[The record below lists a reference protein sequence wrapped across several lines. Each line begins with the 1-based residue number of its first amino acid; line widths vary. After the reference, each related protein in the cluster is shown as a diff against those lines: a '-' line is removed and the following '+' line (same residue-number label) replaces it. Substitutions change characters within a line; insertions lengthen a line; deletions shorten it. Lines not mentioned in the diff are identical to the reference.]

1 MASIRV
7 SPEMLSNAATKI
19 AQQNENFLRA
29 SADLKRAADAL
40 AATWDGQDHDA
51 FVREHEQID
60 RWYKRMSEVVAAYV
74 AGMKQAASEYQEMD
88 NEMASHIK
96 G

>member
-1 MASIRV
+1 MASIKV
-7 SPEMLSNAATKI
+7 SPEMLSNAAAKI
-19 AQQNENFLRA
+19 EQQNENFLRA
-29 SADLKRAADAL
+29 STQLKRAADAL
-40 AATWDGQDHDA
+40 AATWDGQDHDE
-51 FVREHEQID
+51 FVREQEQID
-60 RWYKRMSEVVAAYV
+60 QWYKRMSEVVTTYA